1 MNKFFKYIFIYFF
14 IVSCGYQPIFSGKKV
29 NFGIEKLTYNKN
41 NEIDSAINNNLKNYK
56 NLENKDKILDLEIS
70 SKINKVTTSLDD
82 RGDPKSF
89 RLVYYFPTFALVYLI
104 FSIIESIRGNY
115 ILLYLIAA
123 YMILIFLSSTI
134 VNRSLKIGLLSI
146 ITSGIQILG
155 YGLGYLK
162 SSIILI
168 FNNKNIEK
176 VFPEVFFTK

>member
-1 MNKFFKYIFIYFF
+1 MNKFFKHTFIFFF

-89 RLVYYFPTFALVYLI
+89 RLELEIKTIFKKDNKLLNEKSFFKSHDYNSSTNKFDLKKYENSVKENLI
-104 FSIIESIRGNY
+104 GKITEEIIVY
-115 ILLYLIAA
+115 IL
-123 YMILIFLSSTI
+123 
-134 VNRSLKIGLLSI
+134 SL
-146 ITSGIQILG
+146 
-155 YGLGYLK
+155 
-162 SSIILI
+162 
-168 FNNKNIEK
+168 
-176 VFPEVFFTK
+176 

>member
-1 MNKFFKYIFIYFF
+1 MNKFFKYFFIYFF

-89 RLVYYFPTFALVYLI
+89 RLELEIKTIFKKDNKLLNQKSFFKSHDYNNSTNKFDLKKYENSVKENLI
-104 FSIIESIRGNY
+104 GKITEEIIVY
-115 ILLYLIAA
+115 IL
-123 YMILIFLSSTI
+123 
-134 VNRSLKIGLLSI
+134 SL
-146 ITSGIQILG
+146 
-155 YGLGYLK
+155 
-162 SSIILI
+162 
-168 FNNKNIEK
+168 
-176 VFPEVFFTK
+176 